1 MAPFIAVIFLEAFC
15 ASSFYRLGP
24 VRVND
29 IGGDAAML
37 GLGATLAAY
46 VEVPFMISSSRLL
59 KRVGLRRRLKLG
71 SYSGNSGVAMR
82 PSRHCGARWRSSRII
97 LKPGVCWRIT

>member
-1 MAPFIAVIFLEAFC
+1 MLRVAPAMAPFIAVIFLEAFC

-37 GLGATLAAY
+37 VWRVHRTG
-46 VEVPFMISSSRLL
+46 SSTSLSI
-59 KRVGLRRRLKLG
+59 V
-71 SYSGNSGVAMR
+71 S
-82 PSRHCGARWRSSRII
+82 
-97 LKPGVCWRIT
+97 